1 MAVNW
6 KDEHNRTSEYR
17 FFPEDLKVIPE
28 LNGRT
33 EAPNI
38 EPLIAD
44 ILERGQVTPIAI
56 RNDGGKA
63 VLVAGHLRWLAVSE
77 INKRKLT
84 PVKMQLRCCYLQCSD
99 QEGFLANITEN
110 VIRSTTTELDDA
122 HNIKLLLKW
131 GMTEDQISKV
141 YFPTAKEREESK
153 AAIKWVKKRVALIS
167 LTSEA
172 RQAIKDGRVKITQAT
187 RLSKLSA
194 EQQREV
200 AKGTGKI
207 DSKKL
212 KSQSAKP
219 TLKTA
224 IKAIV
229 ESGKLPSGF
238 KVSDEICEYLK
249 SLLSK

>member
-6 KDEHNRTSEYR
+6 NAEHSRTSEYR
-17 FFPEDLKVIPE
+17 FFPEDIKVIPE

-44 ILERGQVTPIAI
+44 IMERGQIVPITI

-63 VLVAGHLRWLAVSE
+63 VLVAGHLRWLAISE

-110 VIRSTTTELDDA
+110 VIRSSTTELDDA

-131 GMTEDQISKV
+131 AMTEEQIAKV
-141 YFPTAKEREESK
+141 YFPTAKERDEVK
-153 AAIKWVKKRVALIS
+153 TAIKWVKKREALIS

-172 RQAIKDGRVKITQAT
+172 KQALKDGRLKITQAG
-187 RLSKLSA
+187 RIAKLSD
-194 EQQREV
+194 EQQREATKGR
-200 AKGTGKI
+200 AKISNKQ
-207 DSKKL
+207 L
-212 KSQSAKP
+212 KPKSDKP
-219 TLKTA
+219 TLKA
-224 IKAIV
+224 AVKAIV

-238 KVSDEICEYLK
+238 KVADEICEYLET
-249 SLLSK
+249 LLSK